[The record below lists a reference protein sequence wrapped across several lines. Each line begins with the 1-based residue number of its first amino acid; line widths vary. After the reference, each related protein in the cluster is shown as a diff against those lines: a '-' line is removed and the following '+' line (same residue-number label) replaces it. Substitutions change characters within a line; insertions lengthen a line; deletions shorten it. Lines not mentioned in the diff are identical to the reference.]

1 MNHSTSGFSRKLK
14 FVDPVAFTP
23 HFEWKKVPSRSGE
36 QVFCEAVVL
45 TSVAEKFATPTYLY
59 SGAAIANAYQEFEN
73 GLRGVGHTI
82 CFAVKSNGNLS
93 ILKRLAELGSGFDI
107 VSGGEMHL
115 LHHIGVPGDR
125 IVFSGVGKSREEI
138 RDALNY
144 RAGAQSAPGILL
156 FNVESEAELDI
167 LTEEAARMVEKGAKP
182 PATAIRVNPDVLAGG
197 HPHIATGRHEHKFGL
212 DWKEA
217 KRLYLAHHNS
227 KWIRWEGL
235 SAHIGSQITSL
246 DPFRRAVK
254 RLVGYVEE
262 LKAEGIPLRY
272 LDVGGG
278 LGVRYSD
285 QKPPKRTAYAK
296 LIKELVR
303 GANVEILLEPGR
315 SIIAQSAVL
324 LTRVVYTKT
333 NRGKRFVIVDGAMN
347 DLMRP
352 SLYGAIH
359 PITKVTRDERE
370 GSNKRQRA
378 DIVGPVCE
386 TGDCFLHDWPLG
398 EVQAGDVLAIWAAGA
413 YGMALASNYN
423 ARCRPAEV
431 LVEGDSFRLI
441 RRRETL
447 EDLQRT
453 DVLESGTASKA
464 IATD

>member
-1 MNHSTSGFSRKLK
+1 MSHSNSGPFRKLQ

-23 HFEWKKVPSRSGE
+23 HFAWEKTPSSAGE
-36 QVFCEAVVL
+36 QVFCEGVALV
-45 TSVAEKFATPTYLY
+45 SAAEKFATPTYLY
-59 SGAAIANAYQEFEN
+59 SSAAIANAYQELQE
-73 GLRGVGHTI
+73 GLHGISHTI

-107 VSGGEMHL
+107 VSGGELRLLQHL
-115 LHHIGVPGDR
+115 GVPGDR
-125 IVFSGVGKSREEI
+125 IVFSGVGKDREEI
-138 RDALNY
+138 REALNY
-144 RAGAQSAPGILL
+144 RAGTQSEPGILL
-156 FNVESEAELDI
+156 FNAESEAELQI
-167 LTEEAARMVEKGAKP
+167 LCEESSRIVQNGAKA
-182 PATAIRVNPDVLAGG
+182 PAAAIRVNPDVLAGG

-217 KRLYLAHHNS
+217 KRLYLAHRNS

-235 SAHIGSQITSL
+235 SAHIGSQITTL

-262 LKAEGIPLRY
+262 LKAQGISLHY

-285 QKPPKRTAYAK
+285 QKPPNRTAYAK

-333 NRGKRFVIVDGAMN
+333 TRGKRFVIVDGAMN

-352 SLYGAIH
+352 TLYGAIH
-359 PITKVTRDERE
+359 PITKVTRDGNE
-370 GSNKRQRA
+370 GNAKRQRA

-398 EVQAGDVLAIWAAGA
+398 EVQAGDLLAIWGAGA
-413 YGMALASNYN
+413 YGMVLASNYN

-431 LVEGDSFRLI
+431 LVEGETFRLI
-441 RRRETL
+441 RRRETQ
-447 EDLQRT
+447 EDLQRS
-453 DVLESGTASKA
+453 DILDSGTLAKRA
-464 IATD
+464 

>member
-1 MNHSTSGFSRKLK
+1 MSHSDSAPSRKLK
-14 FVDPVAFTP
+14 FADPVAFTP
-23 HFEWKKVPSRSGE
+23 HFDWKKAPSQSGE
-36 QVFCEAVVL
+36 QVFCEGVTL
-45 TSVAEKFATPTYLY
+45 SSVAEKFAPPTYLY
-59 SGAAIANAYQEFEN
+59 SGSAIADAYREFQD
-73 GLRGVGHTI
+73 GLRGVSHAI

-107 VSGGEMHL
+107 VSGGELRL
-115 LHHIGVPGDR
+115 LKQIGVPGNR

-138 RDALNY
+138 REALNY
-144 RAGAQSAPGILL
+144 RVATQSAPGILL
-156 FNVESEAELDI
+156 FNVESEAELEI
-167 LTEEAARMVEKGAKP
+167 LDEEAARIVARGAKP

-212 DWKEA
+212 DWTEA
-217 KRLYLAHHNS
+217 KRLYLAHRDS

-235 SAHIGSQITSL
+235 SAHIGSQITTL

-262 LKAEGIPLRY
+262 LKAQGIPLRY

-296 LIKELVR
+296 LIKELMR
-303 GANVEILLEPGR
+303 GAGVEMLLEPGR

-324 LTRVVYTKT
+324 LTRVAYTKT

-359 PITKVTRDERE
+359 PITKVTRDGKEP
-370 GSNKRQRA
+370 NTKRQRA

-398 EVQAGDVLAIWAAGA
+398 EVRAGDLLAIWGAGA

-441 RRRETL
+441 RRRETQ

-453 DVLESGTASKA
+453 DMLTSDALAKPA
-464 IATD
+464 